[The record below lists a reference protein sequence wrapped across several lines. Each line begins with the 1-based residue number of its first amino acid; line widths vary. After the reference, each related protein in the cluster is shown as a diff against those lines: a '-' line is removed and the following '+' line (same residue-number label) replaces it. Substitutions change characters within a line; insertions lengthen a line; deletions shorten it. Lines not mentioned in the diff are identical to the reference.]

1 MIIYVKIIDSNVTVE
16 YQPDQED
23 KEPNEDDNES
33 KIRIKMILQSE
44 DFEKQCV
51 EIQNNLNNLV

>member
-1 MIIYVKIIDSNVTVE
+1 MIIYVKIIDSNVTVD
-16 YQPDQED
+16 YQPDQKD
-23 KEPNEDDNES
+23 KKPTEDDNES